1 MIGNLVKITSAK
13 KLLMK
18 ISETAFDSI
27 EDRLFAECRKKN
39 FPTDRL
45 ATFTMTDDD
54 GKDNYFV
61 MISLDKYDKQNMR
74 KFELLL
80 KKDVAVQYR
89 FKSYDFI
96 PDGEDEQRCGINLE
110 LISIRQVKP
119 KIDPVVWLKD
129 IATAEIDKIADK
141 AAARAINQSSE
152 LNAEEQAIDEDVEKQ
167 VSQNIINARAA
178 REIFKARKAAKRHEI
193 THAILD
199 QVEEAKMQQSENL
212 PRLVMKKVAW
222 EKEQKIQQ
230 LLQEK
235 NEREYE
241 EDLPLPLKLE
251 GQLWNKIS
259 KKYEFPSIDSDSDS
273 EIDEIA
279 DKAAARAINATEL
292 NAEEL
297 AIDEE
302 VEKKVDVA
310 VRRRRTQK
318 KEACVTGKQACF
330 PTALETQM
338 KALEDAE
345 E

>member
-1 MIGNLVKITSAK
+1 MTIATLVKITPAK
-13 KLLMK
+13 KLMMK
-18 ISETAFDSI
+18 ISESAYDAITA
-27 EDRLFAECRKKN
+27 RLTAECKKKN
-39 FPTDRL
+39 FPQDRL
-45 ATFTMTDDD
+45 ATFSLENDD
-54 GKDNYFV
+54 GEENYFV

-110 LISIRQVKP
+110 LLSIRQVKP

-129 IATAEIDKIADK
+129 IVAAEINKIADN
-141 AAARAINQSSE
+141 AAARAIN
-152 LNAEEQAIDEDVEKQ
+152 
-167 VSQNIINARAA
+167 
-178 REIFKARKAAKRHEI
+178 
-193 THAILD
+193 
-199 QVEEAKMQQSENL
+199 
-212 PRLVMKKVAW
+212 P
-222 EKEQKIQQ
+222 
-230 LLQEK
+230 
-235 NEREYE
+235 
-241 EDLPLPLKLE
+241 
-251 GQLWNKIS
+251 
-259 KKYEFPSIDSDSDS
+259 
-273 EIDEIA
+273 
-279 DKAAARAINATEL
+279 ATEL

-318 KEACVTGKQACF
+318 TKQADF
-330 PTALETQM
+330 PTELEAQM